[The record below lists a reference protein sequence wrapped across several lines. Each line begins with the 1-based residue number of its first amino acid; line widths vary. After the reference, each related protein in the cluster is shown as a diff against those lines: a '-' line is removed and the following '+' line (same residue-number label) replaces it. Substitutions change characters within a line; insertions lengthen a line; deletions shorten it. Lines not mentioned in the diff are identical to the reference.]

1 MKQLVLFVCILCMTS
16 CATIFCG
23 PSARVTIGNDS
34 EKGWVR
40 LSVDGQ
46 YYNDVTL
53 PATIRV
59 YRGYGPTTVSG
70 VTEDGRSGS
79 VVIHKKFNPVTLTN
93 IAFGGIIGAG
103 VDLATG
109 AVTKPDKDYY
119 QLPLTKGQYVLAP
132 EHQIAQPTGVVVI
145 EEAQAPLEQTHN
157 PSDSI
162 QWRITSKPEAVV
174 YWRVDSKCEEV
185 ESTNW
190 MQLGSTP
197 YINEHPLYTP
207 NLNYSNADKV
217 KIRFRASSEA
227 VESYKTVK
235 ARQVIEEKK
244 IVIDF

>member
-1 MKQLVLFVCILCMTS
+1 MTS

-23 PSARVTIGNDS
+23 SSARVTIGNDS

-53 PATIRV
+53 PVTIRV

-93 IAFGGIIGAG
+93 IALGGIIGAG
-103 VDLATG
+103 IDLATG
-109 AVTKPDKDYY
+109 AVTKPDKNYY

-132 EHQIAQPTGVVVI
+132 EHQIAPPHGVVVI
-145 EEAQAPLEQTHN
+145 EKVQAPLERTYN

-162 QWRITSKPEAVV
+162 QWKITCKPGAIV
-174 YWRVDSKCEEV
+174 YWRVESKCEEV

-190 MQLGSTP
+190 MQLGPTP
-197 YINEHPLYTP
+197 YINEHPLYIP

-217 KIRFRASSEA
+217 KISFFASL
-227 VESYKTVK
+227 ESTELYKTIE
-235 ARQVIEEKK
+235 AIQVIEEKK

>member
-1 MKQLVLFVCILCMTS
+1 MTS

-23 PSARVTIGNDS
+23 PTARVTIGNDS

-46 YYNDVTL
+46 FYNDVTL
-53 PATIRV
+53 PVTIRV
-59 YRGYGPTTVSG
+59 YRGYRPTTVSG
-70 VTEDGRSGS
+70 VTEDGKSGT

-93 IAFGGIIGAG
+93 IALGGIIGAG
-103 VDLATG
+103 IDLATG
-109 AVTKPDKDYY
+109 AVTKPDMNYY

-132 EHQIAQPTGVVVI
+132 EHQIAPPPSVVVI
-145 EEAQAPLEQTHN
+145 EKAQAPLERTYN

-162 QWRITSKPEAVV
+162 QWKITCKPEAIV
-174 YWRVDSKCEEV
+174 YWRVESKCEEV

-190 MQLGSTP
+190 MQLGPTP
-197 YINEHPLYTP
+197 YINEHPLYIP

-217 KIRFRASSEA
+217 KIRFFASL
-227 VESYKTVK
+227 ESTELYKTIK
-235 ARQVIEEKK
+235 AIQVIEEKK